1 MAYIDKENL
10 IKELEKHFDILRG
23 EDGRLLYSD
32 HICTGED
39 VDDLLELVK
48 ALPTADV
55 VEVKRGEW
63 ICVYDSQYGE
73 TKVTCSVCEDDRY
86 INGCYV
92 GLDDEPLYDEDNYCP
107 NCGADMRGGKNDL

>member
-48 ALPTADV
+48 DLPTADV
-55 VEVKRGEW
+55 IEVKRGKWKIKRDE
-63 ICVYDSQYGE
+63 YDCEYM
-73 TKVTCSVCEDDRY
+73 VCSCCKEEFYPFDADTVDTT
-86 INGCYV
+86 
-92 GLDDEPLYDEDNYCP
+92 PNYCP